1 MNVIARFYYPENGR
15 DSDIRNARSAGL
27 KPGEDYTVRDI
38 MMGQS
43 STSVYLDGFD
53 HPFNSVQFTFFENK
67 QEIDIFRDAR
77 FNPYIRS

>member
-1 MNVIARFYYPENGR
+1 
-15 DSDIRNARSAGL
+15 
-27 KPGEDYTVRDI
+27 